1 MISYNS
7 QNSTAFC
14 IMGIA
19 QMAMHVTRVIVIQLK
34 PPLWT
39 VEIGAN
45 VLAPILDILL
55 MFLDQHVHATQ
66 KMETADMME
75 IFWTI

>member
-1 MISYNS
+1 
-7 QNSTAFC
+7 
-14 IMGIA
+14 MGIA
-19 QMAMHVTRVIVIQLK
+19 QMAMYVTCAIVIQLK
-34 PPLWT
+34 SPLWT
-39 VEIGAN
+39 VEIGAY

-66 KMETADMME
+66 KMEIVDMME

>member
-1 MISYNS
+1 
-7 QNSTAFC
+7 
-14 IMGIA
+14 MGIA

-39 VEIGAN
+39 VEIGAY

-55 MFLDQHVHATQ
+55 MFLDQHVHAIQ
-66 KMETADMME
+66 NVKMTEGIKT
-75 IFWTI
+75 IFPLK